1 MRQIFEKITNKVTDI
16 RKMVGVILNNTNN
29 N

>member
-16 RKMVGVILNNTNN
+16 RKMAGVILNNTNN